1 MDVALHASRVSTVS
15 FNLCPTFVIIN
26 HFSITVPCDMAVLCP
41 KSDACRTV
49 AFCMQNQIDD
59 ASAESSEKGDFL
71 LSTNV
76 VAHQMTVSLG
86 HASDLHIPRSRGQC
100 CQEAMAT
107 AAMTRFGDGI
117 LPSEW
122 SGSGSGCRDVASGG
136 DVDVRREMM
145 DKSID
150 VKRYRDGG
158 LI

>member
-1 MDVALHASRVSTVS
+1 M
-15 FNLCPTFVIIN
+15 N
-26 HFSITVPCDMAVLCP
+26 
-41 KSDACRTV
+41 
-49 AFCMQNQIDD
+49 IDD

-76 VAHQMTVSLG
+76 VAHKKKASLG
-86 HASDLHIPRSRGQC
+86 HASDLHIPRCRGQC
-100 CQEAMAT
+100 CREAMAT

-122 SGSGSGCRDVASGG
+122 SRSGSGCRDVTGG
-136 DVDVRREMM
+136 RDVDVRREMIMM